1 MQCIEQAEQESRM
14 QISATDLFQYLTYAI
29 TQNSFLKGLKNYF
42 SLPKLSSDCTLPALL
57 NPWHWNDPP
66 RSAWA
71 FWMVR
76 LEVLTRKPHCVMWKT
91 ARPCPLWEP
100 LMTGVPCHV
109 HWIEGSGLASTSHW
123 STTCHRSWGLT
134 FDRTIRQTLFAWPFP
149 SK

>member
-1 MQCIEQAEQESRM
+1 MIEK
-14 QISATDLFQYLTYAI
+14 L
-29 TQNSFLKGLKNYF
+29 N
-42 SLPKLSSDCTLPALL
+42 LPKLSSDCTLPALL
-57 NPWHWNDPP
+57 NPWHWKDPP

-134 FDRTIRQTLFAWPFP
+134 FDRTIREPLFASLFCTICLLEKKTENSQKKP
-149 SK
+149 SEEKYFFGKLYLYAHN